1 MDMPGRIA
9 VAIALVWSAFCLAL
23 AAVVFFNLRSIES
36 PERYLALIIGL
47 AMLYMG
53 GSILAGLI
61 WPPKPKDPNAPVE
74 IPPLDQVRGRTSY
87 RDDRATWRNA
97 TLLIGAIF
105 LTVSLGAAPEQPI
118 VLVIAVVAVGVL
130 AGAGVMIWGEIQYG
144 RARLELDAPA
154 RRGDTMRGVITTSGP
169 GWTAAGHNLT
179 TTVEL
184 AAIQTFRGRGNSSSV
199 VVARASGDTTIV
211 RDGKDI
217 TFRFTT
223 TIPVIDTSD
232 GRFSWNV
239 QLETRTPKYRATFLI
254 DVG

>member
-1 MDMPGRIA
+1 MDLPGRIA

-23 AAVVFFNLRSIES
+23 AAIVFVKLGSIES

-87 RDDRATWRNA
+87 RDDRAMWRNA

-169 GWTAAGHNLT
+169 GWAAAGHNLN

-199 VVARASGDTTIV
+199 VVARASGDTTIA